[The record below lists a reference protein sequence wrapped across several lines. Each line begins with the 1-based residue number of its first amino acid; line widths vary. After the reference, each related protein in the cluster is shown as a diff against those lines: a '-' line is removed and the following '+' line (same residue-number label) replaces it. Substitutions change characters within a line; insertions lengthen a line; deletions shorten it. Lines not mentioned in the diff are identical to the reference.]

1 MNYSGY
7 IYMFIHIC
15 VFVIIIKERVYN
27 FENEKEAAW
36 EVLEGEEEWGKWY
49 IYILSKPE
57 IN

>member
-1 MNYSGY
+1 MNYAGY

-15 VFVIIIKERVYN
+15 VFVIIIKESSWV
-27 FENEKEAAW
+27 W
-36 EVLEGEEEWGKWY
+36 EWKGSCMRSFGGRRGMGKWY

>member
-1 MNYSGY
+1 MV
-7 IYMFIHIC
+7 IHIC
-15 VFVIIIKERVYN
+15 VFAIIIKERVYN